1 MANVLGKVL
10 CIEDDGET
18 AAVIAEE
25 LIERGFEVNVVR
37 SGEEG
42 LLAIL
47 NDGPDVVLC
56 DIRLPG
62 MSGYEVLERLKEF
75 APRAWRVP
83 FVFVTGLTGRESE
96 LKGRRLG
103 ADDYVTK
110 PIDFDRLFFIIRSRL
125 AAATLAAPAPRSQ
138 NLNDLEIEIIT
149 EVAHGKKSREI
160 ARQLHL
166 SKRTVDFHVGKVRS
180 KLRAGTRTEAAI
192 KAATAGLIKP

>member
-10 CIEDDGET
+10 YIEDDGET
-18 AAVIAEE
+18 ATVVAEE
-25 LIERGFEVNVVR
+25 LVERGFAVTVTD

-47 NDGPDVVLC
+47 NDTPDVVLC

-75 APRAWRVP
+75 TPRVWRIP
-83 FVFVTGLTGRESE
+83 FVFVTCLTGRENE

-103 ADDYVTK
+103 ADDYVIK
-110 PIDFDRLFFIIRSRL
+110 PIDFDRLFFIIKSRL
-125 AAATLAAPAPRSQ
+125 AAAVRAMPASQSQ
-138 NLNDLEIEIIT
+138 NLNDLEVEVLT
-149 EVAHGKKSREI
+149 EVARGKKSREI
-160 ARQLHL
+160 ACQLQL

-180 KLRAGTRTEAAI
+180 KLGAGTRTEAVI

>member
-10 CIEDDGET
+10 CIEDDDET
-18 AAVIAEE
+18 AAVVAEE
-25 LIERGFEVNVVR
+25 LVERGFKVSVAR

-42 LLAIL
+42 LLAIS
-47 NDGPDVVLC
+47 NDIPDIVLC

-75 APRAWRVP
+75 APRVWRVP
-83 FVFVTGLTGRESE
+83 FVFVTGLTGRENE

-110 PIDFDRLFFIIRSRL
+110 PIDFDRLFFIIKSRL
-125 AAATLAAPAPRSQ
+125 AVTARAIPAAQSQ
-138 NLNDLEIEIIT
+138 NLNDLEIEVMT
-149 EVAHGKKSREI
+149 EVARGKKSREI
-160 ARQLHL
+160 ADQLHL

-180 KLRAGTRTEAAI
+180 KLRAGTRTEAVI